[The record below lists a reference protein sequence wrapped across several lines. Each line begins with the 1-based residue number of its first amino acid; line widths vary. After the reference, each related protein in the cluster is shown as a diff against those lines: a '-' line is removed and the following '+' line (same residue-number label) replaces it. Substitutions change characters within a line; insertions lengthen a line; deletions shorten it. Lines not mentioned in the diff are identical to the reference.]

1 MNSLTAVDVY
11 KIVNDI
17 NSQMFGTKEIAV
29 IDTTSFVSVGEK
41 ILRSGT
47 ENIMDAMAVTFMNN
61 YFPNTPYIGKVRII
75 DETAERWGAIT
86 LETVPLHM
94 DEEASEDTNTNL
106 NTNQFNDGNSVDM
119 YKIKKPKVVQLK
131 FYGTKKEQNHI
142 TRLDDQLSQ
151 AFRSVEEFS
160 NFYTS
165 VMTEFRN
172 DIEQTME
179 AGRRLAICNY
189 IAGLSAM
196 GLYKID
202 LTKEYNTEHET
213 TYTGLQLRTTYAK
226 DFVPWFVAYVQNLSD
241 CMTERSTMYHANF
254 TDQNI
259 LRFTPKEYQKFI
271 MLNSFWKQAQTSVLS
286 AAFNDKYLKIA
297 DVEFVN
303 YWQSIKYPE
312 QIKIKPNILDLAT
325 GESKN
330 ATNNVELPYVLGC
343 IFDRRAVGVNY
354 QFTKTITTPV
364 NAAGDYYNTYVHYRK
379 NYWNNYTHNGVVFVM
394 GEGADGKVI

>member
-1 MNSLTAVDVY
+1 MNSLTPVDVY
-11 KIVNDI
+11 KIVNNM
-17 NSQMFGTKEIAV
+17 NSQMFGTKEIEV
-29 IDTTSFVSVGEK
+29 IDATSFVSVGEK
-41 ILRSGT
+41 MLRSGT
-47 ENIMDAMAVTFMNN
+47 ENIMNAMAVTFMTN
-61 YFPNTPYIGKVRII
+61 YFPNTPYIGKVKII
-75 DETAERWGAIT
+75 DETSERWGAIT
-86 LETVPLHM
+86 LETVPLHQ
-94 DEEASEDTNTNL
+94 DEEASEDTNTDL
-106 NTNQFNDGNSVDM
+106 NTTQFDDGNSVDM

-142 TRLDDQLSQ
+142 TRLNDQLSQ
-151 AFRSVEEFS
+151 SLRSAEEFGQ
-160 NFYTS
+160 FYTS

-172 DIEQTME
+172 DIEQAME

-189 IAGLSAM
+189 IAGVSAM
-196 GLYKID
+196 GLYEVD
-202 LTKEYNTEHET
+202 LTEEYNKEHGT
-213 TYTGLQLRTTYAK
+213 SHTGLQLRTTNAK

-254 TDQNI
+254 TDQDI
-259 LRFTPKEYQKFI
+259 LRFSPKEYQKFI

-286 AAFNDKYLKIA
+286 TVFNDKYLKIA

-303 YWQSIKYPE
+303 YWQSIKDPE

-325 GESKN
+325 GASKD
-330 ATNNVELPYVLGC
+330 ATTDVELPYVLGC

-354 QFTKTITTPV
+354 QFKKTITTPV

-394 GEGADGKVI
+394 GEGS

>member
-1 MNSLTAVDVY
+1 MNSLTPVDVY
-11 KIVNDI
+11 KIVNDM
-17 NSQMFGTKEIAV
+17 NKQMFGSKEIEV
-29 IDTTSFVSVGEK
+29 IDATSFVSVGEK
-41 ILRSGT
+41 MLSSGT
-47 ENIMDAMAVTFMNN
+47 ENIMNAMAVTFMTN

-75 DETAERWGAIT
+75 DETSERWGAIT
-86 LETVPLHM
+86 LETIPLHQ
-94 DEEASEDTNTNL
+94 DEEASEDTNTDL
-106 NTNQFNDGNSVDM
+106 NTTQFNDGNTVDM

-151 AFRSVEEFS
+151 AFRSAEEFS
-160 NFYTS
+160 NFYVS
-165 VMTEFRN
+165 VMTEYRN
-172 DIEQTME
+172 DIEQAME

-196 GLYKID
+196 GLYEVD
-202 LTKEYNTEHET
+202 LTKEYNTEHGT
-213 TYTGLQLRTTYAK
+213 TYTGLQLRTTQAK

-241 CMTERSTMYHANF
+241 CLTERSTLYHANF
-254 TDQNI
+254 TGQDI
-259 LRFTPKEYQKFI
+259 LRFSPKEYQKFI

-286 AAFNDKYLKIA
+286 AAFNEKYLKIA

-303 YWQSIKYPE
+303 YWQSIKDPE

-325 GESKN
+325 GESKD
-330 ATNNVELPYVLGC
+330 ATSNVELPYVLGC

-394 GEGADGKVI
+394 GEGS

>member
-1 MNSLTAVDVY
+1 MQLLW
-11 KIVNDI
+11 
-17 NSQMFGTKEIAV
+17 Q
-29 IDTTSFVSVGEK
+29 
-41 ILRSGT
+41 
-47 ENIMDAMAVTFMNN
+47 
-61 YFPNTPYIGKVRII
+61 
-75 DETAERWGAIT
+75 DETKFAT
-86 LETVPLHM
+86 L
-94 DEEASEDTNTNL
+94 
-106 NTNQFNDGNSVDM
+106 F
-119 YKIKKPKVVQLK
+119 
-131 FYGTKKEQNHI
+131 TKKEQNHI

-151 AFRSVEEFS
+151 SLRSAEEFGQ
-160 NFYTS
+160 FYVS

-172 DIEQTME
+172 DIEQAME

-189 IAGLSAM
+189 IAGVSAM
-196 GLYKID
+196 GLYEVD
-202 LTKEYNTEHET
+202 LTQEYNTEHGT
-213 TYTGLQLRTTYAK
+213 TYTGLQLRTTQSK

-241 CMTERSTMYHANF
+241 CMTERSTLYHANF
-254 TDQNI
+254 TGQDI

-297 DVEFVN
+297 DVEFIN
-303 YWQSIKYPE
+303 YWQSIKNPE

-325 GESKN
+325 GTSKD
-330 ATNNVELPYVLGC
+330 ATTNVELPYVLGC

-394 GEGADGKVI
+394 GEAA

>member
-1 MNSLTAVDVY
+1 MNSLTPVDVY
-11 KIVNDI
+11 KIVNDM
-17 NSQMFGTKEIAV
+17 NAQMFGTKEIAV
-29 IDTTSFVSVGEK
+29 VDATSFVSVGEK
-41 ILRSGT
+41 MLRSGT
-47 ENIMDAMAVTFMNN
+47 ENIMNAMAVTFMNN

-75 DETAERWGAIT
+75 DETSERWGAIT
-86 LETVPLHM
+86 LETVPLHQ
-94 DEEASEDTNTNL
+94 DEEASEDTNTDL
-106 NTNQFNDGNSVDM
+106 NATQFDDGNSVDM

-151 AFRSVEEFS
+151 SLRSAEEFGQ
-160 NFYTS
+160 FYVS

-172 DIEQTME
+172 DIEQAME

-189 IAGLSAM
+189 IAGVSAM
-196 GLYKID
+196 GLYEID
-202 LTKEYNTEHET
+202 LTQEYNTEHGT
-213 TYTGLQLRTTYAK
+213 QYTGLQLRTTYAK

-241 CMTERSTMYHANF
+241 CLTERSTLYHANF
-254 TDQNI
+254 TGQDI
-259 LRFTPKEYQKFI
+259 LRFSPKEYQKFI

-303 YWQSIKYPE
+303 YWQSIKDPE
-312 QIKIKPNILDLAT
+312 QIKIKPNILDLTT
-325 GESKN
+325 GESKD
-330 ATNNVELPYVLGC
+330 ATTNVELPYVLGC

-364 NAAGDYYNTYVHYRK
+364 NAAGDYYNTFVHYRK

-394 GEGADGKVI
+394 GEGA

>member
-1 MNSLTAVDVY
+1 MNSLTPVDVY
-11 KIVNDI
+11 KVVNDM
-17 NSQMFGTKEIAV
+17 NRQMFGTKGIAV
-29 IDTTSFVSVGEK
+29 IDSTSFVSVGEK
-41 ILRSGT
+41 MLRSGT
-47 ENIMDAMAVTFMNN
+47 ENIMNAMSVTFMTN
-61 YFPNTPYIGKVRII
+61 YFPNTPYIGKVKII
-75 DETAERWGAIT
+75 DETSERWGAIT
-86 LETVPLHM
+86 IETVPLHQ
-94 DEEASEDTNTNL
+94 DEEASEDTNTDL
-106 NTNQFNDGNSVDM
+106 KAAQFDDGNSVDM

-151 AFRSVEEFS
+151 AFRSPEEFS

-172 DIEQTME
+172 DIEQAME

-189 IAGLSAM
+189 IAGVSAM
-196 GLYKID
+196 GLYEVD
-202 LTKEYNTEHET
+202 LTQIYNTEHGT
-213 TYTGLQLRTTYAK
+213 QYTGLQLRTTYAK

-241 CMTERSTMYHANF
+241 CMTERSTLYHANF
-254 TDQNI
+254 TGQDI
-259 LRFTPKEYQKFI
+259 LRFTPKKYQKFI

-303 YWQSIKYPE
+303 YWQSIKNPE

-325 GESKN
+325 GESKD
-330 ATNNVELPYVLGC
+330 ATTNVELPYVLGC

-354 QFTKTITTPV
+354 QFVKTITTPV

-394 GEGADGKVI
+394 GAGV

>member
-1 MNSLTAVDVY
+1 MNSLTPVDVY
-11 KIVNDI
+11 KIVNDM
-17 NSQMFGTKEIAV
+17 NSQMFGTKEIEV
-29 IDTTSFVSVGEK
+29 IDATSFVSVGEK
-41 ILRSGT
+41 MLRSGT
-47 ENIMDAMAVTFMNN
+47 ENIMDAMAVTFMKN

-75 DETAERWGAIT
+75 DETSERWGAIT
-86 LETVPLHM
+86 LETVPLHQ
-94 DEEASEDTNTNL
+94 DEEASEDTNTDL
-106 NTNQFNDGNSVDM
+106 NDTQFDDGNSVDM

-151 AFRSVEEFS
+151 SLRSAEEFGQ
-160 NFYTS
+160 FYVS

-172 DIEQTME
+172 DIEQAME

-189 IAGLSAM
+189 IAGVSAM
-196 GLYKID
+196 GLYEVD
-202 LTKEYNTEHET
+202 LTQEYNAVHGTS
-213 TYTGLQLRTTYAK
+213 YTGLQLRTTNAK
-226 DFVPWFVAYVQNLSD
+226 DFVPWFVAYLQNLSD

-254 TDQNI
+254 TGQDI

-286 AAFNDKYLKIA
+286 SVFNDKYLKIA

-303 YWQSIKYPE
+303 YWQSIKNPE

-325 GESKN
+325 GASKDA
-330 ATNNVELPYVLGC
+330 ATNVELPYVLGC

-394 GEGADGKVI
+394 GEGA

>member
-1 MNSLTAVDVY
+1 MNSLTPVDVY
-11 KIVNDI
+11 KIVNDM
-17 NSQMFGTKEIAV
+17 NSQMFGAKEIAV
-29 IDTTSFVSVGEK
+29 IDATSFVSVGEK
-41 ILRSGT
+41 MLRSGT
-47 ENIMDAMAVTFMNN
+47 ENIMNAMAVTFMEN

-75 DETAERWGAIT
+75 DETSERWGAIT
-86 LETVPLHM
+86 LETVPLHQ
-94 DEEASEDTNTNL
+94 DEEASEDTNTDL
-106 NTNQFNDGNSVDM
+106 NDTQFDDGSSVDM

-151 AFRSVEEFS
+151 AFRSAEEFA
-160 NFYTS
+160 NFYIS

-172 DIEQTME
+172 DIEQAME

-189 IAGLSAM
+189 IAGISAM
-196 GLYKID
+196 GLYEID
-202 LTKEYNTEHET
+202 LTQEYNTEHGT
-213 TYTGLQLRTTYAK
+213 QYTGLQLRTTYAK

-254 TDQNI
+254 TGQDI

-303 YWQSIKYPE
+303 YWQSIKDPE

-325 GESKN
+325 GESKD
-330 ATNNVELPYVLGC
+330 ATTNVELPYVLGC

-394 GEGADGKVI
+394 GEGS

>member
-1 MNSLTAVDVY
+1 MNSLTPVDVY
-11 KIVNDI
+11 KIVNEM
-17 NSQMFGTKEIAV
+17 NSQMFGTKDIEV
-29 IDTTSFVSVGEK
+29 IDATTFVAVGEK
-41 ILRSGT
+41 MLRSGT
-47 ENIMDAMAVTFMNN
+47 ENIMNAMAVTFMNN

-75 DETAERWGAIT
+75 DETSERWGAIT
-86 LETVPLHM
+86 LETVPLHQ
-94 DEEASEDTNTNL
+94 DEEASEDTNTDL
-106 NTNQFNDGNSVDM
+106 NATQFDDGNSVDM

-151 AFRSVEEFS
+151 SLRSAEEFGK
-160 NFYTS
+160 FYVS

-172 DIEQTME
+172 DIEQAME

-189 IAGLSAM
+189 IAGVAAM
-196 GLYKID
+196 GLYEVD
-202 LTKEYNTEHET
+202 LTQEYNTEHGT
-213 TYTGLQLRTTYAK
+213 QYTGLQLRTTYAK

-254 TDQNI
+254 TGQDI

-303 YWQSIKYPE
+303 YWQSIKNPE
-312 QIKIKPNILDLAT
+312 QIKIKPNILDLTT
-325 GESKN
+325 GESKD
-330 ATNNVELPYVLGC
+330 ATTSIELPYVLGC

-394 GEGADGKVI
+394 GD

>member
-1 MNSLTAVDVY
+1 MNSLTPVDVY
-11 KIVNDI
+11 KIVNDM
-17 NSQMFGTKEIAV
+17 NSQMFGTKEIEV
-29 IDTTSFVSVGEK
+29 IDATSFVSVGEK
-41 ILRSGT
+41 MLRSGT
-47 ENIMDAMAVTFMNN
+47 ENIMNAMAVTFMKN

-75 DETAERWGAIT
+75 DETSERWGAIT
-86 LETVPLHM
+86 LETVPLHQ
-94 DEEASEDTNTNL
+94 DEEPSEDTNTDM
-106 NTNQFNDGNSVDM
+106 NTTQFDDGNSVDM

-151 AFRSVEEFS
+151 SLRSAEEFGQ
-160 NFYTS
+160 FYVS

-172 DIEQTME
+172 DIEQAME

-189 IAGLSAM
+189 IAGVSAM
-196 GLYKID
+196 GLYEVD
-202 LTKEYNTEHET
+202 LTAIYNAEHGT
-213 TYTGLQLRTTYAK
+213 SYTGLQLRTTNAK
-226 DFVPWFVAYVQNLSD
+226 NFVPWFVAYVQNLSD

-254 TDQNI
+254 TGQDI

-303 YWQSIKYPE
+303 YWQSIKDPE
-312 QIKIKPNILDLAT
+312 KIKIKPNILDLAT
-325 GESKN
+325 GASKD
-330 ATNNVELPYVLGC
+330 ATTNVELPYVLGC

-394 GEGADGKVI
+394 GEGS

>member
-1 MNSLTAVDVY
+1 MNSLTPVDVY
-11 KIVNDI
+11 KIVNDM
-17 NSQMFGTKEIAV
+17 NSQMFGSKDIAV
-29 IDTTSFVSVGEK
+29 IDATSFVSVGEK
-41 ILRSGT
+41 MLRSGT
-47 ENIMDAMAVTFMNN
+47 ENIMNAMSVTFMNN

-75 DETAERWGAIT
+75 DETSERWGAIA
-86 LETVPLHM
+86 LETVPLHQ
-94 DEEASEDTNTNL
+94 DEEASEDTNTDL
-106 NTNQFNDGNSVDM
+106 NAKQFDDGNSVDM

-151 AFRSVEEFS
+151 AFRSTEEFS

-172 DIEQTME
+172 DIEQAME

-189 IAGLSAM
+189 IAGVSAM
-196 GLYKID
+196 KLYEVD
-202 LTKEYNTEHET
+202 LTQEYNTTHGT
-213 TYTGLQLRTTYAK
+213 QYTGLQLRTTYAK
-226 DFVPWFVAYVQNLSD
+226 EFVPWFVAYVQNLSD

-254 TDQNI
+254 TDQDI
-259 LRFTPKEYQKFI
+259 LRFSPKEYQKFI

-303 YWQSIKYPE
+303 YWQSIKNPE

-325 GESKN
+325 GETKD
-330 ATNNVELPYVLGC
+330 ATDVELPYVLGC

-394 GEGADGKVI
+394 GEGA

>member
-1 MNSLTAVDVY
+1 MNLLTPVDVY
-11 KIVNDI
+11 KIVNDM
-17 NSQMFGTKEIAV
+17 NSQMFGTKEIEV
-29 IDTTSFVSVGEK
+29 IDATSFVSVGEK
-41 ILRSGT
+41 MLRSGT
-47 ENIMDAMAVTFMNN
+47 ENIMNAMAVTFMKN

-75 DETAERWGAIT
+75 DETSERWGAIT
-86 LETVPLHM
+86 LETVPLHQ
-94 DEEASEDTNTNL
+94 DEEASEDTNTDL
-106 NTNQFNDGNSVDM
+106 NTTQFNDGNSVDM

-151 AFRSVEEFS
+151 SLRSAEEFGQ
-160 NFYTS
+160 FYVS

-172 DIEQTME
+172 DIEQAME

-189 IAGLSAM
+189 IAGVSAM
-196 GLYKID
+196 GLYEVD
-202 LTKEYNTEHET
+202 LTAEYNAEHGT
-213 TYTGLQLRTTYAK
+213 SHTGLQLRTTQAK

-241 CMTERSTMYHANF
+241 CLTERSTMYHANF
-254 TDQNI
+254 TGQDI

-303 YWQSIKYPE
+303 YWQSIKNPE
-312 QIKIKPNILDLAT
+312 QIKIKPNILDLKTGASKDAT
-325 GESKN
+325 
-330 ATNNVELPYVLGC
+330 TNVELPYVLGC

-394 GEGADGKVI
+394 GEGS

>member
-1 MNSLTAVDVY
+1 MNSLTPVDVY
-11 KIVNDI
+11 KIVNDM
-17 NSQMFGTKEIAV
+17 NSQMFGTKEIDV
-29 IDTTSFVSVGEK
+29 IDASSFVSVGEK
-41 ILRSGT
+41 MLRSGT
-47 ENIMDAMAVTFMNN
+47 ENIMNAMAVTFMNN
-61 YFPNTPYIGKVRII
+61 YFPNTPYIGKLRII
-75 DETAERWGAIT
+75 DETSERWGAIT
-86 LETVPLHM
+86 LETVPLHQ
-94 DEEASEDTNTNL
+94 DEEASEDTNTDL
-106 NTNQFNDGNSVDM
+106 NATQFDDGNSVDM

-151 AFRSVEEFS
+151 AFRSPKEFS

-172 DIEQTME
+172 DIEQAME

-189 IAGLSAM
+189 IAGVSAM
-196 GLYKID
+196 GLYKVD
-202 LTKEYNTEHET
+202 LTQEYNTDHGT
-213 TYTGLQLRTTYAK
+213 SHTGLELRTTNAK
-226 DFVPWFVAYVQNLSD
+226 DFLPWFVAYVQNLSD

-254 TDQNI
+254 TGQDI

-286 AAFNDKYLKIA
+286 ATFNDKYLKIA

-303 YWQSIKYPE
+303 YWQSIKAPE

-325 GESKN
+325 GASKD
-330 ATNNVELPYVLGC
+330 ATTNVELPYVLGC

-394 GEGADGKVI
+394 GEGA

>member
-1 MNSLTAVDVY
+1 MNSLTPVDVY
-11 KIVNDI
+11 KIVNDM
-17 NSQMFGTKEIAV
+17 NSQMFGTKEIGV

-41 ILRSGT
+41 MLRSGT
-47 ENIMDAMAVTFMNN
+47 ENIMNAMAVTFMTN
-61 YFPNTPYIGKVRII
+61 YFPNTPYIGKVKII
-75 DETAERWGAIT
+75 DETSERWGAIT
-86 LETVPLHM
+86 LETVALHQ
-94 DEEASEDTNTNL
+94 DEEESEDTNTDL
-106 NTNQFNDGNSVDM
+106 NDTQFNDGNSVDM

-151 AFRSVEEFS
+151 AFRSPEEFS

-172 DIEQTME
+172 DIEQAME

-189 IAGLSAM
+189 IAGISAM
-196 GLYKID
+196 GLYEVD
-202 LTKEYNTEHET
+202 LTTLYNTEHGT
-213 TYTGLQLRTTYAK
+213 TYTGLQLRTTQAK

-254 TDQNI
+254 TGQDI

-303 YWQSIKYPE
+303 YWQSIKNPE
-312 QIKIKPNILDLAT
+312 QIKIKPNILDLKTGASKDAT
-325 GESKN
+325 
-330 ATNNVELPYVLGC
+330 TNVELPYVLGC

-379 NYWNNYTHNGVVFVM
+379 NYWNNYTHNGVVLVM
-394 GEGADGKVI
+394 GEGA

>member
-1 MNSLTAVDVY
+1 MNSLTPVDVY
-11 KIVNDI
+11 KIVNDM

-29 IDTTSFVSVGEK
+29 IDATNFVSVGEK
-41 ILRSGT
+41 MLRSGT
-47 ENIMDAMAVTFMNN
+47 ENIMNAMAVTFMTN

-75 DETAERWGAIT
+75 DETSERWGAIT
-86 LETVPLHM
+86 LETVPLHQ
-94 DEEASEDTNTNL
+94 DEEASEDTNTDL
-106 NTNQFNDGNSVDM
+106 NDTQFGDGNSVDM

-151 AFRSVEEFS
+151 AFRSPEEFS

-172 DIEQTME
+172 DIEQAME

-189 IAGLSAM
+189 IAGVSAM
-196 GLYKID
+196 GLYEVD
-202 LTKEYNTEHET
+202 LTQEYNTEHGT
-213 TYTGLQLRTTYAK
+213 THTGLQLRTTYAK

-254 TDQNI
+254 SGQDI

-303 YWQSIKYPE
+303 YWQSIKDPE
-312 QIKIKPNILDLAT
+312 KIKIKPNILDLKTGASKDAT
-325 GESKN
+325 
-330 ATNNVELPYVLGC
+330 ANVELPYVLGC

-394 GEGADGKVI
+394 GDDA

>member
-1 MNSLTAVDVY
+1 MNSLTPVDVY
-11 KIVNDI
+11 KIVNDM

-29 IDTTSFVSVGEK
+29 IDATSFVSVGEK
-41 ILRSGT
+41 MLRSGT
-47 ENIMDAMAVTFMNN
+47 ENIMNAMAVTFMKN

-75 DETAERWGAIT
+75 DETSERWGAIT
-86 LETVPLHM
+86 LETVPLHQ
-94 DEEASEDTNTNL
+94 DEEASEDTNTDL
-106 NTNQFNDGNSVDM
+106 NATQFDDGSSVDM

-151 AFRSVEEFS
+151 SLRSAEEFGQ
-160 NFYTS
+160 FYTS

-172 DIEQTME
+172 DIEQAME

-189 IAGLSAM
+189 IAGISAM
-196 GLYKID
+196 GLYEVD
-202 LTKEYNTEHET
+202 LTQEYNTEHGT
-213 TYTGLQLRTTYAK
+213 SYTGLQLRTTHAK

-241 CMTERSTMYHANF
+241 CMTERSTLYHANF
-254 TDQNI
+254 TGQDI

-297 DVEFVN
+297 GVEFVN
-303 YWQSIKYPE
+303 YWQSIKEPE

-325 GESKN
+325 GASKD
-330 ATNNVELPYVLGC
+330 ATTNVELPYVLGC

-354 QFTKTITTPV
+354 QFTKAITTPV

-394 GEGADGKVI
+394 GEGA

>member
-1 MNSLTAVDVY
+1 MNSLTPVDVY
-11 KIVNDI
+11 KIVNDM

-29 IDTTSFVSVGEK
+29 IDATSFVSVGEK
-41 ILRSGT
+41 MLRSGT
-47 ENIMDAMAVTFMNN
+47 ENIMNAMAVTFMSN
-61 YFPNTPYIGKVRII
+61 YFPNTPYIGKVKII
-75 DETAERWGAIT
+75 DETSERWGAIT
-86 LETVPLHM
+86 LETVPLHQ
-94 DEEASEDTNTNL
+94 DEEASEDTNTDL
-106 NTNQFNDGNSVDM
+106 NTTQFDDGNSVDM

-142 TRLDDQLSQ
+142 TRLNDQLSQ

-172 DIEQTME
+172 DIEQAME

-189 IAGLSAM
+189 IAGVSAM
-196 GLYKID
+196 GLYEVD
-202 LTKEYNTEHET
+202 LTQEYNTEHGT
-213 TYTGLQLRTTYAK
+213 TYTGLQLRTTQAK

-254 TDQNI
+254 TGQDI

-286 AAFNDKYLKIA
+286 ATFNDKYLKIA

-303 YWQSIKYPE
+303 YWQSIKDPE

-325 GESKN
+325 GESKD
-330 ATNNVELPYVLGC
+330 ATTNIELPYVLGC

-394 GEGADGKVI
+394 GEDA

>member
-1 MNSLTAVDVY
+1 MNSLTPVDVY
-11 KIVNDI
+11 KIVNDM
-17 NSQMFGTKEIAV
+17 NAQMFGTKGIEVVDA
-29 IDTTSFVSVGEK
+29 TSFVSVGEK
-41 ILRSGT
+41 MLRSGT
-47 ENIMDAMAVTFMNN
+47 ENIMNAMAVTFMNN

-75 DETAERWGAIT
+75 NETSERWGAIT
-86 LETVPLHM
+86 LETVPLHQ
-94 DEEASEDTNTNL
+94 DEEASEDTNTDL
-106 NTNQFNDGNSVDM
+106 NATQFDDGNSVDM

-151 AFRSVEEFS
+151 SLRSAKEFGQ
-160 NFYTS
+160 FYVS

-172 DIEQTME
+172 DIEQAME

-189 IAGLSAM
+189 IAGVSAM
-196 GLYKID
+196 GLYEVD
-202 LTKEYNTEHET
+202 LTQEYNTEHGT
-213 TYTGLQLRTTYAK
+213 QYTGLQLRTTYAK
-226 DFVPWFVAYVQNLSD
+226 EFVPWFVAYVQNLSS

-254 TDQNI
+254 TGQDI
-259 LRFTPKEYQKFI
+259 LRFSPKEYQKFI

-286 AAFNDKYLKIA
+286 AVFNDKYLKIA

-303 YWQSIKYPE
+303 YWQSIKDPE

-325 GESKN
+325 GESKD
-330 ATNNVELPYVLGC
+330 ATTNVELPYVLGC

-394 GEGADGKVI
+394 GEGA

>member
-1 MNSLTAVDVY
+1 MNSLTPVDVY
-11 KIVNDI
+11 KIVNDM

-29 IDTTSFVSVGEK
+29 IDATSFVSVGEK
-41 ILRSGT
+41 MLRSGT
-47 ENIMDAMAVTFMNN
+47 ENIMNAMAVTFMTN
-61 YFPNTPYIGKVRII
+61 YFPNTPYIGKVKII
-75 DETAERWGAIT
+75 DETSERWGAIT
-86 LETVPLHM
+86 LETVPLHQG
-94 DEEASEDTNTNL
+94 EEASEDTNTNL
-106 NTNQFNDGNSVDM
+106 NTTQFDDGNTVDM

-151 AFRSVEEFS
+151 AFRSAEEFS

-172 DIEQTME
+172 DIEQAME

-189 IAGLSAM
+189 IAGISAM
-196 GLYKID
+196 GLYEVD
-202 LTKEYNTEHET
+202 LTAVYNAEHGT
-213 TYTGLQLRTTYAK
+213 SYTGLQLRSNNAK
-226 DFVPWFVAYVQNLSD
+226 NFVPWFVAYVQNLSD
-241 CMTERSTMYHANF
+241 CMTERSTLYHANF
-254 TDQNI
+254 TGQDI

-286 AAFNDKYLKIA
+286 SVFNDKYLKIA

-303 YWQSIKYPE
+303 YWQSIKNPE
-312 QIKIKPNILDLAT
+312 QIKIKPNILDLKTGASKDAT
-325 GESKN
+325 
-330 ATNNVELPYVLGC
+330 TNVELPYVLGC

-394 GEGADGKVI
+394 GEGS

>member
-1 MNSLTAVDVY
+1 MNSLTPVDVY
-11 KIVNDI
+11 KIVNDM
-17 NSQMFGTKEIAV
+17 NSQMFGTKEIEV
-29 IDTTSFVSVGEK
+29 IDATSFVSVGEK
-41 ILRSGT
+41 MLRSGT
-47 ENIMDAMAVTFMNN
+47 ESIMNAMAVTFMKN

-75 DETAERWGAIT
+75 DETSERWGAIT
-86 LETVPLHM
+86 LETVPLHQ
-94 DEEASEDTNTNL
+94 DEEASEDTNTDL
-106 NTNQFNDGNSVDM
+106 NTKQFDDGKSVDM

-151 AFRSVEEFS
+151 SLRSAEEFGQ
-160 NFYTS
+160 FYVS

-172 DIEQTME
+172 DIEQAME

-189 IAGLSAM
+189 IAGVSAM
-196 GLYKID
+196 GLYEVD
-202 LTKEYNTEHET
+202 LTQEYNAEHGT
-213 TYTGLQLRTTYAK
+213 SYTGLQLRTTNAK

-254 TDQNI
+254 TGQDI

-303 YWQSIKYPE
+303 YWQNIKNPE

-325 GESKN
+325 GASKD
-330 ATNNVELPYVLGC
+330 ATTNVELPYVLGC

-394 GEGADGKVI
+394 GEGA

>member
-1 MNSLTAVDVY
+1 MNSLTPVDVY
-11 KIVNDI
+11 KIVNDM

-29 IDTTSFVSVGEK
+29 IDATSFVSVGEK
-41 ILRSGT
+41 MLRSGT
-47 ENIMDAMAVTFMNN
+47 ENIMNAMAVTFMKN

-75 DETAERWGAIT
+75 DETSERWGAIT
-86 LETVPLHM
+86 LETVPLHQ
-94 DEEASEDTNTNL
+94 DEEASEDTNTDL
-106 NTNQFNDGNSVDM
+106 NTTQFDDGNSVDM

-151 AFRSVEEFS
+151 ALRSAEEFS
-160 NFYTS
+160 NFYTA

-172 DIEQTME
+172 DIEQAME

-189 IAGLSAM
+189 IAGVSAM
-196 GLYKID
+196 GLYEVD
-202 LTKEYNTEHET
+202 LTQEYNTEHGT
-213 TYTGLQLRTTYAK
+213 SYTGLQLRTTQAK

-241 CMTERSTMYHANF
+241 CMTERSTLYHANF
-254 TDQNI
+254 TGQDI

-303 YWQSIKYPE
+303 YWQSIKDPE
-312 QIKIKPNILDLAT
+312 KIKIKPNILDLKTGASKDAT
-325 GESKN
+325 
-330 ATNNVELPYVLGC
+330 ADVELPYVLGC

-394 GEGADGKVI
+394 GEGN

>member
-1 MNSLTAVDVY
+1 MNTLTPVDVY
-11 KIVNDI
+11 KIVNDM
-17 NSQMFGTKEIAV
+17 NSQMFGTKEIEV
-29 IDTTSFVSVGEK
+29 IDATSFVSVGEK
-41 ILRSGT
+41 MLRSGT
-47 ENIMDAMAVTFMNN
+47 ENIMNAMAVTFMNN

-75 DETAERWGAIT
+75 DETSERWGAIT
-86 LETVPLHM
+86 LETVPLHQ
-94 DEEASEDTNTNL
+94 DEEASEDTNTDL
-106 NTNQFNDGNSVDM
+106 NTTQFNDGNSVDM

-151 AFRSVEEFS
+151 SLRSAEEFGQ
-160 NFYTS
+160 FYVS

-172 DIEQTME
+172 DIEQAME

-189 IAGLSAM
+189 IAGVSAM
-196 GLYKID
+196 GLYAVD
-202 LTKEYNTEHET
+202 LTQEYNAEHGT
-213 TYTGLQLRTTYAK
+213 SHTGLQLRTTQAK

-254 TDQNI
+254 TGQEI

-303 YWQSIKYPE
+303 YWQSIKNPE
-312 QIKIKPNILDLAT
+312 QIKIKPNILDLKT
-325 GESKN
+325 GESKDA
-330 ATNNVELPYVLGC
+330 ATNVELPYVLGC

-394 GEGADGKVI
+394 GEGV

>member
-1 MNSLTAVDVY
+1 MNSLTPVDVY
-11 KIVNDI
+11 KIVNNM
-17 NSQMFGTKEIAV
+17 NSQMFGTKEIEV
-29 IDTTSFVSVGEK
+29 IDATSFVSVGEK
-41 ILRSGT
+41 MLRSGT
-47 ENIMDAMAVTFMNN
+47 ENIMNAMAVTFMTN
-61 YFPNTPYIGKVRII
+61 YFPNTPYIGKVKII
-75 DETAERWGAIT
+75 DETSERWGAIT
-86 LETVPLHM
+86 LETVPLHQ
-94 DEEASEDTNTNL
+94 DEEASEDTNTDL
-106 NTNQFNDGNSVDM
+106 NTKQFDDGKSVDM

-151 AFRSVEEFS
+151 AFRSAEEFS
-160 NFYTS
+160 NFYVS

-172 DIEQTME
+172 DIEQAME

-189 IAGLSAM
+189 IAGVSAM
-196 GLYKID
+196 GLYEVD
-202 LTKEYNTEHET
+202 LTQEYNTEHGT
-213 TYTGLQLRTTYAK
+213 TYTGVQLRTTQAK

-241 CMTERSTMYHANF
+241 CMTERSTLYHANF
-254 TDQNI
+254 TDQDI

-303 YWQSIKYPE
+303 YWQSIKNPE

-325 GESKN
+325 GASKD
-330 ATNNVELPYVLGC
+330 ATTNVELPYVLGC

-394 GEGADGKVI
+394 GEGS

>member
-1 MNSLTAVDVY
+1 MNSLTPVDVY
-11 KIVNDI
+11 KIVN
-17 NSQMFGTKEIAV
+17 NMNAQMFGTKEIEVVDA
-29 IDTTSFVSVGEK
+29 TSFVSVGEK
-41 ILRSGT
+41 MLQSGT
-47 ENIMDAMAVTFMNN
+47 ENIMNAMAVTFMTN
-61 YFPNTPYIGKVRII
+61 YFPNSPYIGKVRII
-75 DETAERWGAIT
+75 DETSERWGAIT
-86 LETVPLHM
+86 LETVPLHQ
-94 DEEASEDTNTNL
+94 DEEASEDTNTDL
-106 NTNQFNDGNSVDM
+106 NESQFDDGNSVDM

-142 TRLDDQLSQ
+142 TRLDDQLSL
-151 AFRSVEEFS
+151 ALRSAGEFGQ
-160 NFYTS
+160 FYVS

-172 DIEQTME
+172 DIEQAME

-196 GLYKID
+196 GLYEVD
-202 LTKEYNTEHET
+202 LTQEYNTEHGT
-213 TYTGLQLRTTYAK
+213 TFTGLQLRTTQAK

-241 CMTERSTMYHANF
+241 CMTERSTMFHANF
-254 TDQNI
+254 TGQDI
-259 LRFTPKEYQKFI
+259 LRFSPKEYQKFI

-303 YWQSIKYPE
+303 YWQSIKDPE

-325 GESKN
+325 GESKD
-330 ATNNVELPYVLGC
+330 ATTNVELPYVLGC

-394 GEGADGKVI
+394 GEGS

>member
-1 MNSLTAVDVY
+1 MNSLTPVDVY
-11 KIVNDI
+11 KIVNDM
-17 NSQMFGTKEIAV
+17 NSQMFGTKDIEV
-29 IDTTSFVSVGEK
+29 IDATTFVSVGEK
-41 ILRSGT
+41 MLRSGT
-47 ENIMDAMAVTFMNN
+47 ENIMNAMAVTFMNN

-75 DETAERWGAIT
+75 DETSERWGAIA
-86 LETVPLHM
+86 LETVPLHQ
-94 DEEASEDTNTNL
+94 DEEASEDTNTDL
-106 NTNQFNDGNSVDM
+106 NATQFDDGNSVDM
-119 YKIKKPKVVQLK
+119 YKIKKPKVIQLK
-131 FYGTKKEQNHI
+131 FCGTKKEQNHI

-151 AFRSVEEFS
+151 SLKSAEEFGE
-160 NFYTS
+160 FYVS

-172 DIEQTME
+172 DIEQAME

-189 IAGLSAM
+189 IAGVSAM
-196 GLYKID
+196 GLYEID
-202 LTKEYNTEHET
+202 LTQEYNREHGT
-213 TYTGLQLRTTYAK
+213 SYSGLQLRTTYAK
-226 DFVPWFVAYVQNLSD
+226 EFVPWFVAYVQNLSD

-254 TDQNI
+254 TGDDI
-259 LRFTPKEYQKFI
+259 LRFSPKEYQKFI

-303 YWQSIKYPE
+303 YWQSIKNPE

-325 GESKN
+325 GESKD

-379 NYWNNYTHNGVVFVM
+379 NYWNNYTHNGIVFVM
-394 GEGADGKVI
+394 GEGA

>member
-1 MNSLTAVDVY
+1 MNSLTPVDVY
-11 KIVNDI
+11 KIVNDM
-17 NSQMFGTKEIAV
+17 NSQMFGTKEIEV
-29 IDTTSFVSVGEK
+29 IDATSFVSVGEK
-41 ILRSGT
+41 MLRSGT
-47 ENIMDAMAVTFMNN
+47 ENIMNAMSVTFMNN
-61 YFPNTPYIGKVRII
+61 YFPNTPYIGKVKII
-75 DETAERWGAIT
+75 DETSERWGAIT
-86 LETVPLHM
+86 LETVPLHQ
-94 DEEASEDTNTNL
+94 DEEASEDTNTDL
-106 NTNQFNDGNSVDM
+106 SATQFDDGNSVDM

-151 AFRSVEEFS
+151 AFRSAEEFS

-172 DIEQTME
+172 DIEQAME

-189 IAGLSAM
+189 IAGISAM
-196 GLYKID
+196 GLYEVD
-202 LTKEYNTEHET
+202 LTAVYNAEHGT
-213 TYTGLQLRTTYAK
+213 SYTGLQLRSNNAK

-241 CMTERSTMYHANF
+241 CMTERSTLYHANF
-254 TDQNI
+254 TGQDI

-286 AAFNDKYLKIA
+286 AAFNEKYLKIA

-303 YWQSIKYPE
+303 YWQSIKKPE
-312 QIKIKPNILDLAT
+312 QIKIKPNILDLKT

-330 ATNNVELPYVLGC
+330 AATNVEIPYVLGC

-354 QFTKTITTPV
+354 QFTKMITTPV

-394 GEGADGKVI
+394 GEGS

>member
-1 MNSLTAVDVY
+1 MNSLTPVDVY
-11 KIVNDI
+11 KIINDM
-17 NSQMFGTKEIAV
+17 NAQMFGTKEIAV
-29 IDTTSFVSVGEK
+29 VDATNFVSVGEK
-41 ILRSGT
+41 MLRSGT
-47 ENIMDAMAVTFMNN
+47 ENIMNAMAVTFMNN

-75 DETAERWGAIT
+75 DETSERWGAIT
-86 LETVPLHM
+86 LETVPLHQ
-94 DEEASEDTNTNL
+94 DEEPSEDTNTDL
-106 NTNQFNDGNSVDM
+106 NATQFDDGNSVDM

-151 AFRSVEEFS
+151 SLKSAEEFGQ
-160 NFYTS
+160 FYVS

-189 IAGLSAM
+189 IAGVSAM
-196 GLYKID
+196 GLYEVD
-202 LTKEYNTEHET
+202 LTQEYNTEHGT
-213 TYTGLQLRTTYAK
+213 SYTGLQLRTTYAK
-226 DFVPWFVAYVQNLSD
+226 EFVPWFVAYVQSLSNL
-241 CMTERSTMYHANF
+241 MTERSTMYHANF
-254 TDQNI
+254 TGQDI

-271 MLNSFWKQAQTSVLS
+271 MLNSFWKQAETSVLS

-303 YWQSIKYPE
+303 YWQSIKDPE

-325 GESKN
+325 GESKD
-330 ATNNVELPYVLGC
+330 ATTSIELPYVLGC

-394 GEGADGKVI
+394 GEGA

>member
-1 MNSLTAVDVY
+1 MNSLTPVDVY
-11 KIVNDI
+11 KIVNDM

-29 IDTTSFVSVGEK
+29 IDATSFVSVGEK
-41 ILRSGT
+41 MLRSGT
-47 ENIMDAMAVTFMNN
+47 ENIMNAMAVTFMTN
-61 YFPNTPYIGKVRII
+61 YFPNTPYIGKVKII
-75 DETAERWGAIT
+75 DETSERWGAIT
-86 LETVPLHM
+86 LETVPLHQ
-94 DEEASEDTNTNL
+94 DEEASEDTNTDL
-106 NTNQFNDGNSVDM
+106 NATQFDDGNSVDM

-151 AFRSVEEFS
+151 AFRSPEEFS

-172 DIEQTME
+172 DIEQAME

-189 IAGLSAM
+189 IAGISAM
-196 GLYKID
+196 GLYEVD
-202 LTKEYNTEHET
+202 LTSLYNEEHGT
-213 TYTGLQLRTTYAK
+213 SYTGLQLRSNNAK
-226 DFVPWFVAYVQNLSD
+226 NFVPWFVSYVQNLSD
-241 CMTERSTMYHANF
+241 CMTERSTLYHANF
-254 TDQNI
+254 TGQDI

-286 AAFNDKYLKIA
+286 ATFNEKYLKIA

-303 YWQSIKYPE
+303 YWQSIKNPE
-312 QIKIKPNILDLAT
+312 QIKIKPNILDLGTGNSKDAAT
-325 GESKN
+325 D
-330 ATNNVELPYVLGC
+330 VELPYVLGC

-394 GEGADGKVI
+394 G

>member
-1 MNSLTAVDVY
+1 MNSLEPVDVY
-11 KIVNDI
+11 KIVNDM
-17 NSQMFGTKEIAV
+17 NAQMFGTKEIEV
-29 IDTTSFVSVGEK
+29 IDATSFVSVGEK
-41 ILRSGT
+41 MLRSGT
-47 ENIMDAMAVTFMNN
+47 ENIMNAMAVTFMRN

-86 LETVPLHM
+86 LETVPLHQ
-94 DEEASEDTNTNL
+94 DEEASEDTNTDL
-106 NTNQFNDGNSVDM
+106 NATQFDDGNSVDM

-151 AFRSVEEFS
+151 SLRSAEEFGQ
-160 NFYTS
+160 FYVS

-172 DIEQTME
+172 DIEQAME

-189 IAGLSAM
+189 IAGVSAM
-196 GLYKID
+196 GLYEVN
-202 LTKEYNTEHET
+202 LTQEYNTEHGT
-213 TYTGLQLRTTYAK
+213 QYTGLQLRTTYAK

-254 TDQNI
+254 TGQDI

-297 DVEFVN
+297 GVEFVN
-303 YWQSIKYPE
+303 YWQSIKNPE
-312 QIKIKPNILDLAT
+312 QIKIKPNILDLET
-325 GESKN
+325 GESKD
-330 ATNNVELPYVLGC
+330 ATTNVELPYVLGC

-394 GEGADGKVI
+394 GDVA

>member
-1 MNSLTAVDVY
+1 MNSLTPVDVY
-11 KIVNDI
+11 KIVN
-17 NSQMFGTKEIAV
+17 NMNAQMFGTKEIEVVDA
-29 IDTTSFVSVGEK
+29 TSFVSVGEK
-41 ILRSGT
+41 MLQSGT
-47 ENIMDAMAVTFMNN
+47 ENIMNAMAVTFMTN

-75 DETAERWGAIT
+75 DETSERWGAIT
-86 LETVPLHM
+86 LETVPLHQ
-94 DEEASEDTNTNL
+94 DEEASDDTNTDL
-106 NTNQFNDGNSVDM
+106 NATQFDDGNSVDM

-142 TRLDDQLSQ
+142 TRLDDQLSL
-151 AFRSVEEFS
+151 ALRSAEEFGQ
-160 NFYTS
+160 FYVS

-172 DIEQTME
+172 DIEQAME

-189 IAGLSAM
+189 IAGVSAM
-196 GLYKID
+196 GLYEVD
-202 LTKEYNTEHET
+202 LTQEYNTEHGT
-213 TYTGLQLRTTYAK
+213 TFTGLQLRTTQAK

-241 CMTERSTMYHANF
+241 CMTERSTMFHANF
-254 TDQNI
+254 TGQDI
-259 LRFTPKEYQKFI
+259 LRFTPKGYQKFI

-303 YWQSIKYPE
+303 YWQSIKDPE
-312 QIKIKPNILDLAT
+312 QIKIKPNILDLTT
-325 GESKN
+325 GESKD
-330 ATNNVELPYVLGC
+330 ATTNVELPYVLGC

-394 GEGADGKVI
+394 GEGS

>member
-1 MNSLTAVDVY
+1 MNSLTPVDVY
-11 KIVNDI
+11 KIVNDM
-17 NSQMFGTKEIAV
+17 NSQMFGTKEIEV
-29 IDTTSFVSVGEK
+29 IDATSFVSVGEK
-41 ILRSGT
+41 MLRSGT
-47 ENIMDAMAVTFMNN
+47 ENIMNAMAVTFMTN
-61 YFPNTPYIGKVRII
+61 YFPNTPYIGKVKII
-75 DETAERWGAIT
+75 DETSERWGAIT
-86 LETVPLHM
+86 LETVPLHQ
-94 DEEASEDTNTNL
+94 DEEASEDTNTDL
-106 NTNQFNDGNSVDM
+106 NAAQFDDGKSVDM

-151 AFRSVEEFS
+151 SLRSAEEFGQ
-160 NFYTS
+160 FYTS

-172 DIEQTME
+172 DIEQAME

-189 IAGLSAM
+189 IAGVSAM
-196 GLYKID
+196 GLYKVD
-202 LTKEYNTEHET
+202 LTQEYNAEHGT
-213 TYTGLQLRTTYAK
+213 NHTGLQLRTTNAK

-241 CMTERSTMYHANF
+241 CMTERSTLYHANF
-254 TDQNI
+254 TGQDI

-303 YWQSIKYPE
+303 YWQSIKNPE
-312 QIKIKPNILDLAT
+312 QIKIKPNILDLTT
-325 GESKN
+325 GASKD
-330 ATNNVELPYVLGC
+330 AITDVELPYVLGC

-394 GEGADGKVI
+394 GGDA

>member
-1 MNSLTAVDVY
+1 MNSLTPVDVY
-11 KIVNDI
+11 KIVNDM
-17 NSQMFGTKEIAV
+17 NSQMFGTKEIEV
-29 IDTTSFVSVGEK
+29 IDATSFVSVGEK
-41 ILRSGT
+41 MLRSGT
-47 ENIMDAMAVTFMNN
+47 ENIMNAMAFTFMEN

-75 DETAERWGAIT
+75 DETAERWGAIA
-86 LETVPLHM
+86 LETVPLHQ
-94 DEEASEDTNTNL
+94 DEEASEDTNTDL
-106 NTNQFNDGNSVDM
+106 NATQFDDGNSVDM

-151 AFRSVEEFS
+151 SLRSAEEFGK
-160 NFYTS
+160 FYVS

-172 DIEQTME
+172 DIEQAME

-189 IAGLSAM
+189 IAGVSAM
-196 GLYKID
+196 GLYEVD
-202 LTKEYNTEHET
+202 LTQEYNAEHGT
-213 TYTGLQLRTTYAK
+213 SYTGLQLRTTNAK

-241 CMTERSTMYHANF
+241 CMTERSTLYHANF
-254 TDQNI
+254 TGQDI

-303 YWQSIKYPE
+303 YWQSIKDPE

-325 GESKN
+325 GASKD
-330 ATNNVELPYVLGC
+330 ATTNVELPYVLGC

-394 GEGADGKVI
+394 GEGA

>member
-1 MNSLTAVDVY
+1 MNSLTPVDVY
-11 KIVNDI
+11 KIVNDM
-17 NSQMFGTKEIAV
+17 NSQMFGTKEIEV
-29 IDTTSFVSVGEK
+29 IDATSFVSVGEK
-41 ILRSGT
+41 MLRSGT
-47 ENIMDAMAVTFMNN
+47 ENIMNAMAVTFMTN
-61 YFPNTPYIGKVRII
+61 YFPNTPYIGKVKII
-75 DETAERWGAIT
+75 DETSERWGAIT
-86 LETVPLHM
+86 LETVPLHQ
-94 DEEASEDTNTNL
+94 DEEASEDTNTDL
-106 NTNQFNDGNSVDM
+106 NTTQFDDGNSVDM

-151 AFRSVEEFS
+151 SLRSAEEFGQ
-160 NFYTS
+160 FYTS

-172 DIEQTME
+172 DIEQAME

-189 IAGLSAM
+189 IAGVSAM
-196 GLYKID
+196 GLYEVD
-202 LTKEYNTEHET
+202 LTQEYNAEHGT
-213 TYTGLQLRTTYAK
+213 THTGLQLRTTNAK

-241 CMTERSTMYHANF
+241 CMTERSTLYHANF
-254 TDQNI
+254 TGQDI

-286 AAFNDKYLKIA
+286 TAFNDKYLKIA

-303 YWQSIKYPE
+303 YWQSIKNPE

-325 GESKN
+325 GASKD
-330 ATNNVELPYVLGC
+330 ATTDVELPYVLGC

-394 GEGADGKVI
+394 GEGA

>member
-1 MNSLTAVDVY
+1 MNSLTPVDVY
-11 KIVNDI
+11 KIVNDM
-17 NSQMFGTKEIAV
+17 NRQMFGSKEIAV
-29 IDTTSFVSVGEK
+29 IDATSFVSVGEK
-41 ILRSGT
+41 MLSSGT
-47 ENIMDAMAVTFMNN
+47 ENIMNAMAVTFMTN

-75 DETAERWGAIT
+75 DETSERWGAIT
-86 LETVPLHM
+86 LETIPLHQ
-94 DEEASEDTNTNL
+94 DEEASEDTNTDL
-106 NTNQFNDGNSVDM
+106 NTTQFNDGNTVDM

-151 AFRSVEEFS
+151 AFRSAEEFS
-160 NFYTS
+160 NFYVS

-172 DIEQTME
+172 DIEQAME

-189 IAGLSAM
+189 IAGISAM
-196 GLYKID
+196 GLYEVD
-202 LTKEYNTEHET
+202 LTQEYNTEHGT
-213 TYTGLQLRTTYAK
+213 TFTGLQLRTTQAK

-241 CMTERSTMYHANF
+241 CLTERSTLYHANF
-254 TDQNI
+254 TGQDI
-259 LRFTPKEYQKFI
+259 LRFSPKEYQKFI

-297 DVEFVN
+297 NVEFVN
-303 YWQSIKYPE
+303 YWQSIKDPE

-325 GESKN
+325 GESKD
-330 ATNNVELPYVLGC
+330 ATTNVELPYVLGC

-394 GEGADGKVI
+394 GEGS

>member
-1 MNSLTAVDVY
+1 MNSLTPVDVY
-11 KIVNDI
+11 KIVNDM
-17 NSQMFGTKEIAV
+17 NSQMFGGKEIAV
-29 IDTTSFVSVGEK
+29 IDATSFVSVGEK
-41 ILRSGT
+41 MLRSGT
-47 ENIMDAMAVTFMNN
+47 ENIMNAMSVTFMNN

-75 DETAERWGAIT
+75 DETSERWGAIT
-86 LETVPLHM
+86 LETVPLHQ
-94 DEEASEDTNTNL
+94 DEEASEDTNTDL
-106 NTNQFNDGNSVDM
+106 NATQFDDGNSVDM

-151 AFRSVEEFS
+151 AFRSPEEFS

-172 DIEQTME
+172 DIEQAME

-189 IAGLSAM
+189 IAGVSAM
-196 GLYKID
+196 GLYEID
-202 LTKEYNTEHET
+202 LTQEYNAEHGT
-213 TYTGLQLRTTYAK
+213 QFTGLQLRTSQAK
-226 DFVPWFVAYVQNLSD
+226 YFVPWFVAYVQNLSD

-254 TDQNI
+254 TGQDI

-303 YWQSIKYPE
+303 YWQSIKDPE

-325 GESKN
+325 GESKD
-330 ATNNVELPYVLGC
+330 ATTNVELPYVLGC

-394 GEGADGKVI
+394 GDGA

>member
-1 MNSLTAVDVY
+1 MNSLTPVDVY
-11 KIVNDI
+11 KIVNDM
-17 NSQMFGTKEIAV
+17 NSQMFGTKDIAV
-29 IDTTSFVSVGEK
+29 IDATSFVSVGEK
-41 ILRSGT
+41 MLRSGT
-47 ENIMDAMAVTFMNN
+47 ENIMNAMAVTFMSN
-61 YFPNTPYIGKVRII
+61 YFPNTPYIGKVKII
-75 DETAERWGAIT
+75 DETSERWGAIT
-86 LETVPLHM
+86 LETVPLHQ
-94 DEEASEDTNTNL
+94 DEEASEDANTDL
-106 NTNQFNDGNSVDM
+106 SANQFDDGNSVDM

-151 AFRSVEEFS
+151 AFRSAEEFS
-160 NFYTS
+160 NFYIS

-172 DIEQTME
+172 DIEQAME

-189 IAGLSAM
+189 IAGISAM
-196 GLYKID
+196 GLYEVD
-202 LTKEYNTEHET
+202 LTQEYNAEHGT
-213 TYTGLQLRTTYAK
+213 THTGLQLRTVYAK

-254 TDQNI
+254 TGQDI

-271 MLNSFWKQAQTSVLS
+271 MLNKFWKQAQTRVLS

-303 YWQSIKYPE
+303 YWQSIKNPE

-325 GESKN
+325 GASKDA
-330 ATNNVELPYVLGC
+330 ATDVELPYVLGC

-394 GEGADGKVI
+394 GEDA